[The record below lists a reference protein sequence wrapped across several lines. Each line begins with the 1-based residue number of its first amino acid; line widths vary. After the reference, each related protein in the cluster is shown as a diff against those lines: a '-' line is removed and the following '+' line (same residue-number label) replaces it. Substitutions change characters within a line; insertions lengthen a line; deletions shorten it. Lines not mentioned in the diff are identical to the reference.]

1 MIARVPALLAAA
13 AFAFAAPRTGAVPR
27 EDVEAPERITSAAV
41 WAPPAG
47 FVAAMH
53 RACDGQRGDF
63 GACFVA
69 EMRKAGAP
77 PAAAAFARR
86 THDQGYLETFRATG
100 GPVDVA
106 VAVYPFRA
114 NENAV
119 AFLVNGA
126 PPMLDVDDPRY
137 LDRDALRADAV
148 YAGILRAHPDVAV
161 FPGPRSRAEAIV
173 VSRLPDGGQ
182 VFRVPYALTDGCHA
196 CARVGDLRLDFDFDA
211 AGRFAGTRVAA
222 VRAGSRERATT
233 R

>member
-13 AFAFAAPRTGAVPR
+13 ALAVAALRAGAVSR
-27 EDVEAPERITSAAV
+27 EEAEVPERVTSAAA
-41 WAPPAG
+41 WAPPEG

-53 RACDGQRGDF
+53 RACDGERGDF

-69 EMRKAGAP
+69 EMRKAGASS
-77 PAAAAFARR
+77 AAVAFARR
-86 THDQGYLETFRATG
+86 THDQGYLEIFRATG

-119 AFLVNGA
+119 IFLVNGS

-137 LDRDALRADAV
+137 LARDALRGDAV
-148 YAGILRAHPDVAV
+148 YAGLLRAHPNVAV
-161 FPGPRSRAEAIV
+161 FPGTRSRADAVV

-196 CARVGDLRLDFDFDA
+196 CTRIGDLRLDFDFDA

-222 VRAGSRERATT
+222 VRAASR
-233 R
+233 